1 MEKLAIS
8 FWTVFMHEICPEVIV
23 ESKINNRELV
33 KAVKGLTDTE
43 YRFCSF
49 KGKYS
54 GSQYRENLNELGL
67 RCQYDHYFKNKK
79 DIPDDMHY
87 VELKDVYFNQNT
99 VSVLDDRAGAIVE
112 KIDASRLIGK
122 YKIESKFNG
131 VTLDIDCLSTGCKT
145 VLNVLYFPEKVF
157 CLKECGDNALEVLYS
172 LEAGTVYSDY
182 AIIPFDMDKVK
193 VSDKNGTRIISDYE
207 ELKEWWSDED

>member
-1 MEKLAIS
+1 MI
-8 FWTVFMHEICPEVIV
+8 TI
-23 ESKINNRELV
+23 
-33 KAVKGLTDTE
+33 
-43 YRFCSF
+43 
-49 KGKYS
+49 
-54 GSQYRENLNELGL
+54 
-67 RCQYDHYFKNKK
+67 FKNKK

-99 VSVLDDRAGAIVE
+99 VSVIDDRAGAIVE

-207 ELKEWWSDED
+207 ELKEWWNNEE

>member
-1 MEKLAIS
+1 MI
-8 FWTVFMHEICPEVIV
+8 TI
-23 ESKINNRELV
+23 
-33 KAVKGLTDTE
+33 
-43 YRFCSF
+43 
-49 KGKYS
+49 
-54 GSQYRENLNELGL
+54 
-67 RCQYDHYFKNKK
+67 FKNKK

-87 VELKDVYFNQNT
+87 VELNDVYFNQNT

-207 ELKEWWSDED
+207 ELKEWWNNEE

>member
-1 MEKLAIS
+1 MI
-8 FWTVFMHEICPEVIV
+8 TI
-23 ESKINNRELV
+23 
-33 KAVKGLTDTE
+33 
-43 YRFCSF
+43 
-49 KGKYS
+49 
-54 GSQYRENLNELGL
+54 
-67 RCQYDHYFKNKK
+67 FKNKK

-207 ELKEWWSDED
+207 ELKYRSC

>member
-1 MEKLAIS
+1 MI
-8 FWTVFMHEICPEVIV
+8 TI
-23 ESKINNRELV
+23 
-33 KAVKGLTDTE
+33 
-43 YRFCSF
+43 
-49 KGKYS
+49 
-54 GSQYRENLNELGL
+54 
-67 RCQYDHYFKNKK
+67 FKNKK

-122 YKIESKFNG
+122 YKIESKYNG

-207 ELKEWWSDED
+207 ELKEWWNNEE